1 MQSIR
6 LAVNGQP
13 HDVMVRPEES
23 LLQLIRDKLG
33 LTGTK
38 EGCSTGYCGA
48 CTVLVDGAPVNS
60 CLFFAVDADRHEITT
75 IEGLAQ
81 ADGSLHPLQR
91 AFVNAGGLQCG
102 FCTPGMIMSAAALL
116 AENPSPTESE
126 LRRGLAGNIC
136 RCTGYQSIVD
146 AVLAAA
152 ETLRAQG
159 RAGERSTSAA
169 RIRSRA

>member
-13 HDVMVRPEES
+13 HDVMVKPEDS
-23 LLQLIRDKLG
+23 LLQLLRDKIG
-33 LTGTK
+33 LKGTK

-60 CLFFAVDADRHEITT
+60 CLFFAVDADRREITT
-75 IEGLAQ
+75 IEGLAPDDE
-81 ADGSLHPLQR
+81 ALHPLQT
-91 AFVNAGGLQCG
+91 AFVNASGLQCG

-116 AENPSPTESE
+116 AEHPSPTESE
-126 LRRGLAGNIC
+126 IRASLAGNIC
-136 RCTGYQSIVD
+136 RCTGYQSIVS
-146 AVLAAA
+146 AVLTAA
-152 ETLRAQG
+152 EELRTLG
-159 RAGERSTSAA
+159 RTGERPGNSS